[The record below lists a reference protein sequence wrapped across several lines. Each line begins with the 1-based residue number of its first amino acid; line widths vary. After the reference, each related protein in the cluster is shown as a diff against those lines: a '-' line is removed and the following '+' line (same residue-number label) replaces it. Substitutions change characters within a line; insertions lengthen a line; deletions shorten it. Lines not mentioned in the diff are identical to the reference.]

1 MKFTLIRQ
9 DSGSG
14 KETLSICEASTLFD
28 KMKTETKSGHITAL
42 RELIPLM
49 EGSYGHYE
57 HIDKLPYIYSA
68 VEYTRT
74 KDGERKMKQ
83 YNGLVQLEVKHLA
96 GLSEIEFVKRQAALL
111 PQTFAAFCGSSGRS
125 VKIWVRF
132 ALSDAGGLPE
142 KETDAELFHVHAYW
156 LAVKCYQPLFPFD
169 IDLKEP
175 VLTQRCRMTLDEAP
189 YYNPD
194 AVPFCLEQPLSMVGE
209 ETFRQ
214 RKQGK
219 KNLLSRLQPGYES
232 SRTFKKVY
240 EAALNRALQ
249 EMEDWKRGDDLQPL
263 LVYLAEHCFKA
274 GIPEE
279 EAVRQTLIHYYR
291 EEDEQVIRLE
301 LHNLY
306 QECKGFGK
314 KSSISREQETAFL
327 LEEFMNRRYELRY
340 NTVLDDLEYRQRDSI
355 HFHFKPVDKR
365 VRNSISILLVYLAE
379 HCFKAGIP
387 EEEAVRQTL
396 IHYYREED
404 EQVIRLELHNLYQEC
419 KGFGKKSSISREQE
433 TAFLL
438 EEFMNRRYELRY
450 NTVLDDLEYR
460 QRDSIHFHFKP
471 VDKRVRNSISICAL
485 KEGISAWDRDV
496 DRFLNSEYV
505 PLYNPVEEYLYEV
518 GRWDGKDRIR
528 ALAGL
533 VPCDNPHWQE
543 LFYRWF
549 LSMVAHWRGV
559 DRQHGNNTSPLLV
572 GPQGFRKSTF
582 CRIILPPELRFGYTD
597 SIDFKSKQEA
607 ERYLGRFFLIN
618 IDEFDQIN
626 VSQQGFLKHLLQKPV
641 ANLRKPYGN
650 TIREM
655 RRYASFI
662 GTSNQKDLL
671 TDPSGSRRFICIE
684 VTGPI
689 NTNVTINYKQL
700 YAQAMDAIYKGER
713 YWLNEDDEQILKETN
728 REFEQVSP
736 LEQLFHCY
744 FSPVAEEEDGEWL
757 TSMQI
762 LSYLQTKTRDKLA
775 INKVAQFGRT
785 LQKLNIPCR
794 KSYRGTLY
802 HLVRME

>member
-1 MKFTLIRQ
+1 ML
-9 DSGSG
+9 
-14 KETLSICEASTLFD
+14 
-28 KMKTETKSGHITAL
+28 
-42 RELIPLM
+42 
-49 EGSYGHYE
+49 
-57 HIDKLPYIYSA
+57 
-68 VEYTRT
+68 
-74 KDGERKMKQ
+74 
-83 YNGLVQLEVKHLA
+83 
-96 GLSEIEFVKRQAALL
+96 
-111 PQTFAAFCGSSGRS
+111 
-125 VKIWVRF
+125 
-132 ALSDAGGLPE
+132 
-142 KETDAELFHVHAYW
+142 
-156 LAVKCYQPLFPFD
+156 PFD

-175 VLTQRCRMTLDEAP
+175 VLAQRCRMTLDESP

-194 AVPFCLEQPLSMVGE
+194 AVPFCLEQPLMMPGE

-214 RKQGK
+214 RKLGE
-219 KNLLSRLQPGYES
+219 KNPLLRLQPGYES
-232 SRTFKKVY
+232 AQTFTKIY

-263 LVYLAEHCFKA
+263 LVRLAEHCFKT
-274 GIPEE
+274 GLPEE
-279 EAVRQTLIHYYR
+279 EAIRQTMIHYYR
-291 EEDEQVIRLE
+291 EEEEQVIRSI

-314 KSSISREQETAFL
+314 KSSINKEQETAFL
-327 LEEFMNRRYELRY
+327 LEEFMKRRYEFRY
-340 NTVLDDLEYRQRDSI
+340 NTVQDDLEYRQRDSV
-355 HFHFKPVDKR
+355 HFCFKPVDKR
-365 VRNSISILLVYLAE
+365 VRNSIAI
-379 HCFKAGIP
+379 
-387 EEEAVRQTL
+387 
-396 IHYYREED
+396 
-404 EQVIRLELHNLYQEC
+404 N
-419 KGFGKKSSISREQE
+419 
-433 TAFLL
+433 
-438 EEFMNRRYELRY
+438 
-450 NTVLDDLEYR
+450 
-460 QRDSIHFHFKP
+460 
-471 VDKRVRNSISICAL
+471 AL

-496 DRFLNSEYV
+496 DRFLNSECV
-505 PLYNPVEEYLYEV
+505 PLYNPVEEYLYET

-572 GPQGFRKSTF
+572 GSQGYRKSTF

-684 VTGPI
+684 VTAPI

-700 YAQAMDAIYKGER
+700 YAQAMEAIYKGER
-713 YWLNEDDEQILKETN
+713 YWLNDEDENILKQTN
-728 REFEQVSP
+728 REFEQASP

-744 FSPVAEEEDGEWL
+744 LNPVEEEMEGEWL
-757 TSMQI
+757 TAMQI

-775 INKVAQFGRT
+775 INKVGQFGRA

-794 KSYRGTLY
+794 KSRKGTLY
-802 HLVRME
+802 HLMKVK

>member
-1 MKFTLIRQ
+1 MKITLIRQ
-9 DSGSG
+9 DNGNG
-14 KETLSICEASTLFD
+14 KETLSVCETNALFE
-28 KMKTETKSGHITAL
+28 KIKTETKSGHITAL
-42 RELIPLM
+42 RNIIPML
-49 EGSYGHYE
+49 EGTYGKYE

-74 KDGERKMKQ
+74 KEGERKMKQ
-83 YNGLVQLEVKHLA
+83 YNGLVQLEVGRLA
-96 GLSEIEFVKRQAALL
+96 NPSEMEYVKQQAALL

-132 ALSDAGGLPE
+132 ALPDDRGLPT
-142 KETDAELFHVHAYW
+142 KESEAELFHVHAYR
-156 LAVKCYQPLFPFD
+156 LAVKCYQPMFPFA
-169 IDLKEP
+169 INLKEP
-175 VLTQRCRMTLDEAP
+175 VLTQKCRMTLDAFP

-194 AVPFCLEQPLSMVGE
+194 AVPFCLEQPLTMPGE

-214 RKQGK
+214 RKQGEQ
-219 KNLLSRLQPGYES
+219 NPLMRLTPGYDSAE
-232 SRTFKKVY
+232 TFTKIF

-249 EMEDWKRGDDLQPL
+249 EMEKWKRGDALQAL
-263 LVYLAEHCFKA
+263 LVHLADHCFKA
-274 GIPEE
+274 GITEE
-279 EAVRQTLIHYYR
+279 EAVRQTLIHYYHQ
-291 EEDEQVIRLE
+291 EEEQTIRLE

-314 KSSISREQETAFL
+314 KSSLSREQEAAFL
-327 LEEFMNRRYELRY
+327 LEEFMNRRYEFRY

-355 HFHFKPVDKR
+355 HF
-365 VRNSISILLVYLAE
+365 
-379 HCFKAGIP
+379 C
-387 EEEAVRQTL
+387 
-396 IHYYREED
+396 
-404 EQVIRLELHNLYQEC
+404 
-419 KGFGKKSSISREQE
+419 
-433 TAFLL
+433 
-438 EEFMNRRYELRY
+438 
-450 NTVLDDLEYR
+450 
-460 QRDSIHFHFKP
+460 FKP

-485 KEGISAWDRDV
+485 KEGISVWDRDV
-496 DRFLNSEYV
+496 DRFLNSEYI

-518 GRWDGKDRIR
+518 GHWDGKDRIR
-528 ALAGL
+528 ALASL
-533 VPCDNPHWQE
+533 VPCDNPYWQE

-559 DRQHGNNTSPLLV
+559 DKQHGNSTSPLLV

-684 VTGPI
+684 VTAPI
-689 NTNVTINYKQL
+689 NTNVTINYEQL

-713 YWLNEDDEQILKETN
+713 YCLNEEDERILNQTN
-728 REFEQVSP
+728 REFEQTSP

-744 FSPVAEEEDGEWL
+744 LRPAEEGETSEWM

-762 LSYLQTKTRDKLA
+762 LNYLQTKTRDKLA
-775 INKVAQFGRT
+775 INKVATFGRA
-785 LQKLNIPCR
+785 LQKLNIPSR
-794 KSYRGTLY
+794 KASWGTAF
-802 HLVRME
+802 HLVKTER

>member
-1 MKFTLIRQ
+1 MKVTLIRQ
-9 DSGSG
+9 DNGSG
-14 KETLSICEASTLFD
+14 KETLSVCEAGTLFD
-28 KMKTETKSGHITAL
+28 KMKTETKAGHITAL
-42 RELIPLM
+42 RGIIPLL
-49 EGSYGHYE
+49 EGTHARYE

-74 KDGERKMKQ
+74 KEGERKMKQ
-83 YNGLVQLEVKHLA
+83 YNGLVQLEVSRLA
-96 GLSEIEFVKRQAALL
+96 SGSEVEFVKRQAALL
-111 PQTFAAFCGSSGRS
+111 PQTFATFGGSSGRS

-132 ALSDAGGLPE
+132 ALPDDGGLPT
-142 KETDAELFHVHAYW
+142 KEAEAELFHVHAYW
-156 LAVKCYQPLFPFD
+156 LAVKCYQPMLPFD

-175 VLTQRCRMTLDEAP
+175 VLAQRCRMTLDESP

-194 AVPFCLEQPLSMVGE
+194 AVPFCLEQPLTMPGE

-214 RKQGK
+214 RKLGE
-219 KNLLSRLQPGYES
+219 KNPLLRLQPGYES
-232 SRTFKKVY
+232 AQTFTKIY

-263 LVYLAEHCFKA
+263 LVRLAEHCFKA
-274 GIPEE
+274 GLPEE
-279 EAVRQTLIHYYR
+279 EAIRQTMIHYYR
-291 EEDEQVIRLE
+291 EEEEQVIRSI

-314 KSSISREQETAFL
+314 KSSISKEQETAFL
-327 LEEFMNRRYELRY
+327 LEEFMKRRYEFRY
-340 NTVLDDLEYRQRDSI
+340 NTVQDDLEYRQRDSV
-355 HFHFKPVDKR
+355 HFCFKPVDKR
-365 VRNSISILLVYLAE
+365 VRNSIAI
-379 HCFKAGIP
+379 
-387 EEEAVRQTL
+387 
-396 IHYYREED
+396 
-404 EQVIRLELHNLYQEC
+404 N
-419 KGFGKKSSISREQE
+419 
-433 TAFLL
+433 
-438 EEFMNRRYELRY
+438 
-450 NTVLDDLEYR
+450 
-460 QRDSIHFHFKP
+460 
-471 VDKRVRNSISICAL
+471 AL

-496 DRFLNSEYV
+496 DRFLNSECV
-505 PLYNPVEEYLYEV
+505 PLYNPVEEYLYET

-533 VPCDNPHWQE
+533 LPCDNPHWQE

-572 GPQGFRKSTF
+572 GSQGYRKSTF

-684 VTGPI
+684 VTAPI

-700 YAQAMDAIYKGER
+700 YAQAMEAIYKGER
-713 YWLNEDDEQILKETN
+713 YWLNDEDENILKQTN
-728 REFEQVSP
+728 REFEQASP

-744 FSPVAEEEDGEWL
+744 LNPVEEEMEGEWL
-757 TSMQI
+757 TAMQI

-775 INKVAQFGRT
+775 INKVGQFGRA

-794 KSYRGTLY
+794 KSRKGTLY
-802 HLVRME
+802 HLMKVE